1 MLTPTTIA
9 TIKATAPVLAEH
21 GYAIIERFYQR
32 LFKAHPELKNVFNMR
47 HQQSGEQQR
56 ALASAVLAY
65 AMNIDNL
72 AALGPAVARM
82 THKHASLC
90 VHRGDVIRITPPF
103 GAFHVDMTAHH
114 ACGAR
119 ARCRLL
125 HLRPDAVHAHAGAGA
140 EVAGRGRRPAA
151 LRGVRYRRVRGVSAS
166 RGWSPTDR

>member
-32 LFKAHPELKNVFNMR
+32 LFEAHPELKNVFNMR

-56 ALASAVLAY
+56 ALAGAVLAY

-82 THKHASLC
+82 THKHASL
-90 VHRGDVIRITPPF
+90 RPLDDDVQGYDYDHVGLIDLRRI
-103 GAFHVDMTAHH
+103 ADVV
-114 ACGAR
+114 
-119 ARCRLL
+119 LV
-125 HLRPDAVHAHAGAGA
+125 PDADYYICGPMPFMRMQVQALKSLGAA
-140 EVAGRGRRPAA
+140 EDRLHYEVFG
-151 LRGVRYRRVRGVSAS
+151 
-166 RGWSPTDR
+166 TDAFEE